1 MSYRVASRGVI
12 DLTSGDPVQPGSAR
26 WVIYEAWLA
35 AGGVPEPRIVP
46 QEEID
51 AAAEVTARE
60 AARTTLKADAT
71 ITYLRTHT
79 PAECAAYVN
88 ANVTDL
94 ASAKAVLS
102 KIAMVVAYL
111 ARERLNQ

>member
-1 MSYRVASRGVI
+1 MTYRIALRGVI
-12 DLTSGDPVQPGSAR
+12 ELDSGLLIVPGMRQWYA
-26 WVIYEAWLA
+26 YEDWLA
-35 AGGVPEPRIVP
+35 AGNVPEPRVIP
-46 QEEID
+46 QEELD
-51 AAAEVTARE
+51 AAAEVAARE

-79 PAECAAYVN
+79 PAECATYVN